1 MRQTNN
7 SGRLQSG
14 VCLEP
19 TLPCCMSQ
27 DNLQTVWDQG
37 KVEHPSLEVH
47 IISAGGVKELETKEI
62 NQLNL
67 SA

>member
-1 MRQTNN
+1 
-7 SGRLQSG
+7 
-14 VCLEP
+14 
-19 TLPCCMSQ
+19 MSQ

-37 KVEHPSLEVH
+37 KVEHPSLEVR